1 MQVFTKMTKIKI
13 TSKLRLS
20 SVDRDALQSLIP
32 FTITDIEQGD
42 ILVVTVAETVT
53 QEQVDAIIDQMK
65 YYVLTNLF
73 TGEIISS
80 NA

>member
-1 MQVFTKMTKIKI
+1 MTKIKI